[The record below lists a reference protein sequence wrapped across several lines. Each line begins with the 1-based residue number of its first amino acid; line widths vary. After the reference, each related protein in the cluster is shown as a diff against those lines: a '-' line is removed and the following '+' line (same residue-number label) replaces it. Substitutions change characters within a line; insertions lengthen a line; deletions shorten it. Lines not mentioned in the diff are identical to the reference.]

1 MPTTSDVSGEAEN
14 TGHDSDVPQVCRPL
28 CSQHMELVAACVCVC
43 WGGGL
48 VQTTHSWM
56 LLLLGPYAE
65 GQAGPLVGGT
75 ESSGSCGVSPWS
87 GSGSPSGR
95 THSAHT

>member
-14 TGHDSDVPQVCRPL
+14 TGHDSDVPQACRPL
-28 CSQHMELVAACVCVC
+28 CSQHMELVAAWVC
-43 WGGGL
+43 
-48 VQTTHSWM
+48 VQTTHSRM

-75 ESSGSCGVSPWS
+75 ESSGSCGVSPWAES
-87 GSGSPSGR
+87 GSSSGR